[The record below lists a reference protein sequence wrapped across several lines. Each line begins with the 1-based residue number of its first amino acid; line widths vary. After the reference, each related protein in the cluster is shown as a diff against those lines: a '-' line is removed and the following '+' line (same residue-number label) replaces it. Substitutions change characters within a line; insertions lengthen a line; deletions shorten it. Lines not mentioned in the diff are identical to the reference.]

1 MLYHVSI
8 NFVSFASRILES
20 AVLGWCKD
28 RHCNYVWHRSVPW
41 KKLKTAAGPWA
52 RPHMWQSLSIFYNS
66 RKYSGQAFSGNL
78 LLGNTIAII
87 ITVHVPGP
95 HTWPRPGPSQA
106 PRPNSKTQL
115 QLPFW
120 VGSVPTPIGR
130 GEAKMIFSTL
140 LQLISPVDRQST
152 PCQTTVTATSEKTK
166 PWASQDNPGYAG
178 IENIDWDNPGPA
190 RDKSG

>member
-115 QLPFW
+115 QLPFL

-130 GEAKMIFSTL
+130 GEAKIFSTL
-140 LQLISPVDRQST
+140 LQSNSFLLLT
-152 PCQTTVTATSEKTK
+152 G
-166 PWASQDNPGYAG
+166 SQR
-178 IENIDWDNPGPA
+178 PA
-190 RDKSG
+190 RPQWLQHLKKQSPGQVRITLDMQV